1 MVCDVRKYFDLQQF
15 FTGVLWTRS
24 KPKPGRQLLSPVVDE
39 SVSYVLMSD
48 NALFNIKTYDKT
60 LISVLIPQELSWIV
74 ECALGMMVKKLC
86 VLENAVLVHPKPFVC
101 Y

>member
-1 MVCDVRKYFDLQQF
+1 MDSIQAK
-15 FTGVLWTRS
+15 TR
-24 KPKPGRQLLSPVVDE
+24 QAAAVDE

-48 NALFNIKTYDKT
+48 NALYNIGANDKT

-74 ECALGMMVKKLC
+74 ECVLGMMVKKLC
-86 VLENAVLVHPKPFVC
+86 VLENAVLVHPKSFVC

>member
-1 MVCDVRKYFDLQQF
+1 MVCDGRKYFDLQQF

-24 KPKPGRQLLSPVVDE
+24 KPKPDKQLLSPVVDE

-48 NALFNIKTYDKT
+48 NPLYNIGAYDKT

-74 ECALGMMVKKLC
+74 ECALAMMVKKLC
-86 VLENAVLVHPKPFVC
+86 VFENAVLVHPKPFVC